1 MPDEPYFQQEVFT
14 FVLLSR
20 IFLFFEQDFVYKLLF
35 SQRSLRLRGELL
47 FVFWLQLCCSRFF
60 VIVELCPYHT
70 VVPDMIKLTA
80 LGPGISKGSRGAGEF
95 RFEGCRERLRKRSTT
110 ALGA

>member
-35 SQRSLRLRGELL
+35 SQRSLRLCGELL
-47 FVFWLQLCCSRFF
+47 LVFLFRA
-60 VIVELCPYHT
+60 
-70 VVPDMIKLTA
+70 IKAASLTA
-80 LGPGISKGSRGAGEF
+80 SIRLPGSASPLPAM
-95 RFEGCRERLRKRSTT
+95 S
-110 ALGA
+110 